1 MSKLFVKESWDGET
15 KDLTNAIN
23 KNTTINSDINSKQ
36 NTLYIINCSQKVNDN
51 IDLNKKEDKSNEL
64 ENNER
69 IKAEKEKLN
78 KISDNNTEIIAEENF
93 KENVSRKS
101 SETKKQNIIK
111 IKFIT
116 TKDPKIDSN
125 NSICSETEVK
135 EKLNKPC
142 PNLNNIN
149 LNQGQTEY
157 CREIKE
163 TRTNIIAKEEPKEGN
178 GIIYGQDFLKIQKKI
193 REDNNIVKIKK
204 KVLDNYLKN
213 INSEIKE
220 ENLKLEKFNPEYIGN
235 INSKENMDLYNSKMK
250 DVIIAISE
258 KTKKENEET
267 DEKNQFVLEEKI
279 PENKNKQIIAELE
292 LKYNEETEVR
302 KLLEM
307 KFSDYL
313 KSFIENEKDWNE
325 FVEES
330 REDQKKFYIQK
341 KYKKVIDDMRKR
353 QCNKDL
359 EEIKKYICFREP
371 NSKGKKLIEE
381 YKKENG
387 NEKKIELDKF
397 EYYYYK
403 IINEE
408 GFKSYIKS
416 KPEYKNL
423 KFDYDDEKKNI
434 DAYIDNLKYLAENY
448 YEFFIKRAPS
458 EDKEK
463 NEK

>member
-1 MSKLFVKESWDGET
+1 
-15 KDLTNAIN
+15 
-23 KNTTINSDINSKQ
+23 
-36 NTLYIINCSQKVNDN
+36 
-51 IDLNKKEDKSNEL
+51 
-64 ENNER
+64 
-69 IKAEKEKLN
+69 
-78 KISDNNTEIIAEENF
+78 
-93 KENVSRKS
+93 
-101 SETKKQNIIK
+101 
-111 IKFIT
+111 
-116 TKDPKIDSN
+116 
-125 NSICSETEVK
+125 
-135 EKLNKPC
+135 
-142 PNLNNIN
+142 
-149 LNQGQTEY
+149 
-157 CREIKE
+157 
-163 TRTNIIAKEEPKEGN
+163 
-178 GIIYGQDFLKIQKKI
+178 
-193 REDNNIVKIKK
+193 
-204 KVLDNYLKN
+204 
-213 INSEIKE
+213 
-220 ENLKLEKFNPEYIGN
+220 
-235 INSKENMDLYNSKMK
+235 MDLYNSKMK

-258 KTKKENEET
+258 KTKKENEEA

-353 QCNKDL
+353 QCKKDL